1 MINTT
6 KIAKSNLKQNKSKS
20 TLIIITIILAT
31 TLLTAVGLTCA
42 DWDFLNK
49 ENVRKYSGTQHGIY
63 IKIDEQKLKQIKSHS
78 QIEKIGIVNSI
89 GSKDYKDETKI
100 GIGYMDNNSS
110 EFNNKIFIDG
120 KLPTKKNEIVLDD
133 LALEKMGYEKKLG
146 QKINLEYEDFTKE
159 GITKSEFILTG
170 ITKVNEISKLKK
182 SYAGIVSKEYM
193 ESTRDM
199 DKEISN
205 VFITI
210 KGENKLS
217 GEELIS
223 KVEKIGKDLDIPKG
237 SIKVNED
244 YINTLKPDTQVI
256 MWGSTI
262 AIIVI
267 LSSILVIY
275 NIFYLSITSKVQ
287 EFGKLRAIGA
297 TKKQIKSIVL
307 KEGIFLSAI
316 AVPLGIVLGYVINK
330 SILVNLF
337 FHGADV
343 QKLPIII
350 GVMAVSFLTVFISL
364 LKPMKVASKV
374 SIIDAVRYSGDIK
387 TKSKTRKGYKYI
399 NIKRLSNAN
408 LKRNKKRTY
417 VTIISLS
424 LSGIIFVVMASILNC
439 IDAEKMAKR
448 HFPYDISINL
458 SGYTFGEEDSP
469 NTEFNILQTKNP
481 LGKNFR
487 GELLNMDGVVSL
499 ESGNSS
505 KVQVKSFGNEY
516 KYEHLS
522 GIDEKD
528 LEDLEF
534 YLEDGKIDIEK
545 LKSGDEI
552 LFTYPE
558 LAKEFGIKAGDNITL
573 TLYDGKDEFDKIFKI
588 QAITLGPGIFTI
600 HDDAFKKL
608 FKTDTTDNLGIH
620 VAEGSY
626 DDVKEFIKNL
636 DKSNEYI
643 DAKYI
648 DDEIESNNMIIGMT
662 KSIGYSLVII
672 IGVIG
677 FMNLINS
684 MITSIITRKKE
695 LGMLQAIGLT
705 DKQLIKMLNIEA
717 MFYTGT
723 MLLSSLTLG
732 SGLGYIAVYVF
743 RKTGASYALYTF
755 PLIPILIMVL
765 CIVIAQLTLT
775 YIISMNFNKESLI
788 DRVRYNE

>member
-1 MINTT
+1 M
-6 KIAKSNLKQNKSKS
+6 
-20 TLIIITIILAT
+20 
-31 TLLTAVGLTCA
+31 
-42 DWDFLNK
+42 
-49 ENVRKYSGTQHGIY
+49 
-63 IKIDEQKLKQIKSHS
+63 
-78 QIEKIGIVNSI
+78 
-89 GSKDYKDETKI
+89 
-100 GIGYMDNNSS
+100 
-110 EFNNKIFIDG
+110 
-120 KLPTKKNEIVLDD
+120 
-133 LALEKMGYEKKLG
+133 
-146 QKINLEYEDFTKE
+146 
-159 GITKSEFILTG
+159 
-170 ITKVNEISKLKK
+170 
-182 SYAGIVSKEYM
+182 
-193 ESTRDM
+193 
-199 DKEISN
+199 
-205 VFITI
+205 
-210 KGENKLS
+210 
-217 GEELIS
+217 
-223 KVEKIGKDLDIPKG
+223 
-237 SIKVNED
+237 
-244 YINTLKPDTQVI
+244 
-256 MWGSTI
+256 
-262 AIIVI
+262 
-267 LSSILVIY
+267 
-275 NIFYLSITSKVQ
+275 
-287 EFGKLRAIGA
+287 
-297 TKKQIKSIVL
+297 
-307 KEGIFLSAI
+307 
-316 AVPLGIVLGYVINK
+316 
-330 SILVNLF
+330 
-337 FHGADV
+337 
-343 QKLPIII
+343 
-350 GVMAVSFLTVFISL
+350 SFLTVFISL

-743 RKTGASYALYTF
+743 RKTGASYASYTF